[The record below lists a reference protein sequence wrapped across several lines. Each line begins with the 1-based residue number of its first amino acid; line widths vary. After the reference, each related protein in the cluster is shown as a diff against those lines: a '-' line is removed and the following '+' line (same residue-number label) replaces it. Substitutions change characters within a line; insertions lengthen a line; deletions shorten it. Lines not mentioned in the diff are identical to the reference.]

1 MQSQKVKQK
10 TRDAAREYQR
20 GDTEAA
26 REELGE
32 LAFDALSSVFPE
44 AAERRTARRSGS
56 GFVTGVVVGAVV
68 ALLLRRQITR
78 QRQR

>member
-44 AAERRTARRSGS
+44 TAQRRSSRQSGS
-56 GFVTGVVVGAVV
+56 GFVAGVVVGAVV
-68 ALLLRRQITR
+68 ALALRRQLMGER
-78 QRQR
+78 SR